1 MTGVP
6 IKFENDDIRGY
17 QRWNYKWWYALAEFV
32 DNSTHNYYQ
41 FRDKIDDQLNHDGER
56 FHVRITNDSSGDQ
69 DVISIYDNAL
79 GMGLKELEDAFDFGR
94 RKVNPGRSAF
104 GLGMK
109 TAAIWMG
116 DMFRIETS
124 QLGSDKKYTLTF
136 DVQKV
141 AMERL
146 RELDIVEEVAAP
158 SEHYTKIT
166 VWNLKKRLRGRTVGK
181 VKDYLA
187 SIYRIDIRGGD
198 LDLYYNGSKL
208 EWLLYDDS
216 HIMKAKDGALY
227 KENVDFTTSL
237 GNRITG
243 WFGIFAA
250 GKGGRTKAGFTTIQN
265 QRVVQGYPSAWRPES
280 VFGAAEAGTLVQQRL
295 FGEFNF
301 IGFDISQTKDEILF
315 SSEDEYD
322 EIEDHLKQ
330 VTFEYKQIAA
340 ARRGGG
346 GGGGAEA
353 GPSQAAVEDALDEIG
368 KELESD
374 LSKGLMVLDPV
385 VPSEV
390 LRRQDEEMVSREV
403 ENNAPDRTY
412 QIGDTTVKMYFAS
425 VSSREPYYV
434 NESPNSETLIVI
446 VNQSH
451 PHWRMLGN
459 AEVQSYLRHC
469 VLDGVA
475 EHRVMRLR
483 NVQSVDER
491 TVKEE
496 KDKLLRLRF
505 EILED

>member
-1 MTGVP
+1 M
-6 IKFENDDIRGY
+6 
-17 QRWNYKWWYALAEFV
+17 
-32 DNSTHNYYQ
+32 
-41 FRDKIDDQLNHDGER
+41 
-56 FHVRITNDSSGDQ
+56 
-69 DVISIYDNAL
+69 
-79 GMGLKELEDAFDFGR
+79 
-94 RKVNPGRSAF
+94 
-104 GLGMK
+104 
-109 TAAIWMG
+109 
-116 DMFRIETS
+116 
-124 QLGSDKKYTLTF
+124 
-136 DVQKV
+136 
-141 AMERL
+141 
-146 RELDIVEEVAAP
+146 
-158 SEHYTKIT
+158 
-166 VWNLKKRLRGRTVGK
+166 
-181 VKDYLA
+181 
-187 SIYRIDIRGGD
+187 
-198 LDLYYNGSKL
+198 
-208 EWLLYDDS
+208 
-216 HIMKAKDGALY
+216 
-227 KENVDFTTSL
+227 
-237 GNRITG
+237 
-243 WFGIFAA
+243 
-250 GKGGRTKAGFTTIQN
+250 
-265 QRVVQGYPSAWRPES
+265 
-280 VFGAAEAGTLVQQRL
+280 QQRL

-346 GGGGAEA
+346 GGGGAED

-374 LSKGLMVLDPV
+374 LSKGLMELDPV

-390 LRRQDEEMVSREV
+390 LRRQDEEMVTREV

-434 NESPNSETLIVI
+434 NESPNSATLIVI